1 MSKTKLFS
9 IMMLIT
15 LLATGLTGCGPA
27 ATPTNQPA
35 QFTDGLGRTVTLAS
49 QAKKI
54 VSLSPSNTE
63 ILFAL
68 GAGPQVIGRDEFSD
82 YPEEAK
88 QATSVGG
95 SMGKYNLEE
104 ITALQPDLVLAA
116 EINTPEQVK
125 SLEDLKITVYYLSN
139 PKDIDGL
146 YTNLETVGKLTGH
159 VKEADA
165 LVASSKKRVDAVMN
179 AKKTGQSVKVFYELD
194 GSDPAKPWTA
204 GKGTYVDIL
213 MGMAG
218 GTNIAQSAGDGWIQM
233 SQEAVIAANPD
244 IILLGD
250 SAYGTTPAIVAARPG
265 WDQIAAV
272 KNNTVYPFD
281 DNTVSRPTPRIIDG
295 LEKLAEIINK

>member
-1 MSKTKLFS
+1 MFKTKLFS
-9 IMMLIT
+9 ITMLIT
-15 LLATGLTGCGPA
+15 LLVISLAGCGPVA
-27 ATPTNQPA
+27 AQSNQPA
-35 QFTDGLGRTVTLAS
+35 QFTDGLGRTVTLVS
-49 QAKKI
+49 LPKKI
-54 VSLSPSNTE
+54 ISLSPSNTE
-63 ILFAL
+63 ILYAL
-68 GAGPQVIGRDEFSD
+68 NAGSQVIGRDEFSD
-82 YPEEAK
+82 YPAEAK
-88 QATSVGG
+88 QVTSVGG

-165 LVASSKKRVDAVMN
+165 LVASSKKRVDAVVN
-179 AKKTGQSVKVFYELD
+179 AKKTGQPVKVFYELD

-213 MGMAG
+213 LGMAG
-218 GTNIAQSAGDGWIQM
+218 GINIAQSAGESWIQM
-233 SQEAVIAANPD
+233 SQEAVITANPD

-250 SAYGTTPAIVAARPG
+250 SAYGTTPATVAARPG
-265 WDQIAAV
+265 WDQIGAV
-272 KNNTVYPFD
+272 KNNAVYPFD
-281 DNTVSRPTPRIIDG
+281 DNIVSRPTPRIIDG